1 MKQSRI
7 GTESMMCQR
16 MMEVASVL
24 LPIDPR
30 VKDSRTYVDLRELHD
45 DHAQHRYELAR
56 KRAPGVQEVVA
67 C

>member
-1 MKQSRI
+1 
-7 GTESMMCQR
+7 MCQR